1 MIDKKIQE
9 NLRMRFNP
17 DNSVLRK
24 HQLRMLDMLIYFDN
38 FCRKHN
44 LKYWLSSGTLI
55 GAVRHQ
61 GFIPWDD
68 DVDVEMLR
76 EDYLKMLELLKETD
90 RFILQTKDNDEY
102 YAVPYG
108 KLRDKYSYID
118 EYGQDKYYK
127 FHGIYIDIFIIE
139 KNNRFIAHCYESIIW
154 KLIDWGSQHKPTYF
168 RKKIFIQFKNIIYG
182 SISIARFLF
191 GWLPSN
197 QWRQTYGG
205 GFYNNIR
212 CYEDI
217 FPLKTTTFE
226 NYSFPVP
233 ANCDGYLRKIYGNY
247 MELPDL
253 EHLHIHAQNVTF
265 YD

>member
-76 EDYLKMLELLKETD
+76 RL
-90 RFILQTKDNDEY
+90 
-102 YAVPYG
+102 
-108 KLRDKYSYID
+108 
-118 EYGQDKYYK
+118 
-127 FHGIYIDIFIIE
+127 
-139 KNNRFIAHCYESIIW
+139 
-154 KLIDWGSQHKPTYF
+154 
-168 RKKIFIQFKNIIYG
+168 FKNVRIIKG
-182 SISIARFLF
+182 NRSV
-191 GWLPSN
+191 
-197 QWRQTYGG
+197 
-205 GFYNNIR
+205 
-212 CYEDI
+212 
-217 FPLKTTTFE
+217 
-226 NYSFPVP
+226 YSS
-233 ANCDGYLRKIYGNY
+233 D
-247 MELPDL
+247 
-253 EHLHIHAQNVTF
+253 
-265 YD
+265 

>member
-118 EYGQDKYYK
+118 EYGQD
-127 FHGIYIDIFIIE
+127 
-139 KNNRFIAHCYESIIW
+139 
-154 KLIDWGSQHKPTYF
+154 
-168 RKKIFIQFKNIIYG
+168 
-182 SISIARFLF
+182 
-191 GWLPSN
+191 
-197 QWRQTYGG
+197 
-205 GFYNNIR
+205 
-212 CYEDI
+212 
-217 FPLKTTTFE
+217 
-226 NYSFPVP
+226 
-233 ANCDGYLRKIYGNY
+233 
-247 MELPDL
+247 
-253 EHLHIHAQNVTF
+253 
-265 YD
+265 

>member
-102 YAVPYG
+102 
-108 KLRDKYSYID
+108 
-118 EYGQDKYYK
+118 
-127 FHGIYIDIFIIE
+127 
-139 KNNRFIAHCYESIIW
+139 
-154 KLIDWGSQHKPTYF
+154 
-168 RKKIFIQFKNIIYG
+168 
-182 SISIARFLF
+182 
-191 GWLPSN
+191 
-197 QWRQTYGG
+197 
-205 GFYNNIR
+205 
-212 CYEDI
+212 
-217 FPLKTTTFE
+217 
-226 NYSFPVP
+226 
-233 ANCDGYLRKIYGNY
+233 
-247 MELPDL
+247 
-253 EHLHIHAQNVTF
+253 
-265 YD
+265 